1 MLVCLFYYI
10 NVFEFLFY
18 FLFDG
23 SDGGYTSQSFKVVL
37 TEQENVKIN
46 DKQNIT
52 QEAKVQA
59 TRTPLKTGGELGC
72 SGSTFSLH

>member
-37 TEQENVKIN
+37 TETRKRE
-46 DKQNIT
+46 DK
-52 QEAKVQA
+52 
-59 TRTPLKTGGELGC
+59 R
-72 SGSTFSLH
+72 